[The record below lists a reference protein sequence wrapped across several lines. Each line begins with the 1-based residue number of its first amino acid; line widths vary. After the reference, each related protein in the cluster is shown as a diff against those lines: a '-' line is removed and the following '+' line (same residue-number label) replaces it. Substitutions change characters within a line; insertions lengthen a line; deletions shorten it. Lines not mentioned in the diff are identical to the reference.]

1 MFLVNGF
8 QAKLIQYNRNGK
20 SLAYDDE
27 DTQEV
32 PIKIIPYN
40 ADDTVV
46 FGTYTEP
53 GATGSYMVRR
63 EVDIKEGDQIIF
75 NDRTHTVVK
84 LADKWIFNRIEYKV
98 VFVKWLVLMLHSNG
112 MIRPNDY

>member
-46 FGTYTEP
+46 FGTYTES

-98 VFVKWLVLMLHSNG
+98 VFVK
-112 MIRPNDY
+112 

>member
-8 QAKLIQYNRNGK
+8 KAKLVQYNRNGK

-32 PIKIIPYN
+32 DIKLIPYN
-40 ADDTVV
+40 ADDSIR

-53 GATGSYMVRR
+53 EATGSFMVRR
-63 EVDIKEGDQIIF
+63 EVDIKEGDQIKY
-75 NDRTHTVVK
+75 NNKVYTVLK
-84 LADKWIFNRIEYKV
+84 LAERWLYNRIEYQQV
-98 VFVKWLVLMLHSNG
+98 WVK
-112 MIRPNDY
+112 

>member
-1 MFLVNGF
+1 MFLTNAF
-8 QAKLIQYNRNGK
+8 DAKLIQFNRNGT

-32 PIKIIPYN
+32 NIKIIPYN
-40 ADDTVV
+40 ADDSIS

-53 GATGSYMVRR
+53 EATGSFMVRR
-63 EVDIKEGDQIIF
+63 EVDIKEGDQIVFRNKTYTI
-75 NDRTHTVVK
+75 VK

-98 VFVKWLVLMLHSNG
+98 VFVK
-112 MIRPNDY
+112 